1 MFTEKVLSLLCRILI
16 QPSSRRILPIPYLN
30 TGYNQ
35 NMIKRISFL
44 ALLLTLFCTHRIT
57 LAAYEI
63 AAVVND
69 RIISAADLE
78 YRLKLALLS
87 SGLEDSEEA
96 RKSLRDQ
103 ILKMMIDEALQ
114 LSTAEK
120 YDIKATDTE
129 VLQAFNEFENRN
141 NMQSGQLKALL
152 TTNNIPLKVLY
163 NQIRANLSWRE
174 YIHARYQGMVQIGEQ
189 DIDRSMKQFE
199 VKKDKPQILV
209 SEIFLSVESPESA
222 LKVEEKAREFV
233 QELRKGAQ
241 FPALAQQFSQ
251 NASAARGGSIGWV
264 AEDDLDSSLAQA
276 IKNLQAGEVSDPV
289 KTQNG
294 YYILLVKDRRSSGE
308 SIGKDTLLS
317 FMQVLFPA
325 SSPFSDESLQPIF
338 NQAKSIAVNSKSCG
352 LLKTLAKADK
362 SIQMREVQKARMS
375 DMAPQLK
382 NMLLN
387 LGIGTASEPLL
398 TDMGFIVF
406 MVCAKEEINP
416 DNPTK
421 DEVRGMLFEQ
431 KLEQL
436 SQREMRDTRR
446 AAHIDIRIAGDI
458 S

>member
-1 MFTEKVLSLLCRILI
+1 
-16 QPSSRRILPIPYLN
+16 
-30 TGYNQ
+30 
-35 NMIKRISFL
+35 MIKRISLL
-44 ALLLTLFCTHRIT
+44 ALFLTLFCIGRTT

-69 RIISAADLE
+69 RIISVADLE

-87 SGLEDSEEA
+87 SGLEDSPEV
-96 RKSLRDQ
+96 RKNLKDQ

-141 NMQSGQLKALL
+141 NMQPGQLKALL
-152 TTNNIPLKVLY
+152 TTNSVPLEVLY

-174 YIHARYQGMVQIGEQ
+174 YIHARYQGTVQIGEQ
-189 DIDRSMKQFE
+189 DIDRAMKQFE
-199 VKKDKPQILV
+199 VKKDKPQVLV
-209 SEIFLSVESPESA
+209 SEIFLRIESA
-222 LKVEEKAREFV
+222 EKGHRIEEKAQEFV

-241 FPALAQQFSQ
+241 FSALAQQFSQ
-251 NASAARGGSIGWV
+251 NASAARGGSIGWI
-264 AEDDLDSSLAQA
+264 AENDLDPSLAQA
-276 IKNLQAGEVSDPV
+276 VQNLQVGQVSDPV

-294 YYILLVKDRRSSGE
+294 YYILLIKDRRSPGE

-317 FMQVLFPA
+317 FTQVLFPV
-325 SSPFSDESLQPIF
+325 SQPFSDENLQPVF
-338 NQAKSIAVNSKSCG
+338 NQAKSIAANSKSCG
-352 LLKTLAKADK
+352 LLKTLAKANK

-387 LGIGTASEPLL
+387 LGTGTASEPIL

-416 DNPTK
+416 DNPTR

-446 AAHIDIRIAGDI
+446 GAHIDVRSAGDI